1 METTQKP
8 KEIIGH
14 LMVLSTIVIYSF
26 NTNFMKILMPEWIGP
41 HGLVL
46 IRCTVMAFGFWI
58 ISLFIPANKQQAKPK
73 RKDILMMMLGGLLG
87 IGGNLL
93 LYING
98 LNITGPVDA
107 FVIRTVQ
114 PIIVIAL
121 AVLILHADFN
131 RYKAIGIILGLAGTL
146 YVSITPH
153 TGVVKDSF
161 TGDVL
166 IFVASVFNA
175 LYLILIKPYTQK
187 FNSIIVMR
195 WMSLAA
201 FILVLPFGLHQALKA
216 PLFTSE
222 APVHIWLELGFVL
235 ILATMIAYF
244 LNLKA
249 LLYISPFVESVY
261 IYLLPITG
269 AIVSIS
275 LGLQKFSWHDPIAL
289 VLIIA
294 GFALINKKK
303 KSESCYK
310 QILKSNYKNT
320 FILSDKSAIIPLCFF
335 RNSHIF
341 ILDSGFCNIS
351 GDSSTK
357 VTTFSNSFVSLTLVA
372 NICMKNTL
380 LSLSSNRIS
389 ISFRNSSPLIF
400 ANLSSLIIVL
410 SF

>member
-73 RKDILMMMLGGLLG
+73 RKDIFMMMLGGLLG

-131 RYKAIGIILGLAGTL
+131 RYKAIGIVLGLAGTL

-153 TGVVKDSF
+153 AGAVKDSF

-187 FNSIIVMR
+187 FNSVIVMR

-201 FILVLPFGLHQALKA
+201 FILVLPFGLHQTLEA

-235 ILATMIAYF
+235 IFATMIAYF

-294 GFALINKKK
+294 GFVLINKKK
-303 KSESCYK
+303 KVK
-310 QILKSNYKNT
+310 AVIIKS
-320 FILSDKSAIIPLCFF
+320 
-335 RNSHIF
+335 
-341 ILDSGFCNIS
+341 
-351 GDSSTK
+351 
-357 VTTFSNSFVSLTLVA
+357 
-372 NICMKNTL
+372 
-380 LSLSSNRIS
+380 
-389 ISFRNSSPLIF
+389 
-400 ANLSSLIIVL
+400 
-410 SF
+410 

>member
-1 METTQKP
+1 METPQKNR
-8 KEIIGH
+8 EAVGH
-14 LMVLSTIVIYSF
+14 VMVLTTILIYSF

-46 IRCTVMAFGFWI
+46 VRCAIMAFGFWI
-58 ISLFIPANKQQAKPK
+58 VSFFIPVSKQQAKPG
-73 RKDILMMMLGGLLG
+73 RKDVLMMMLGGLLG

-114 PIIVIAL
+114 PIIVIGL
-121 AVLILHADFN
+121 AVLILHAEFN

-153 TGVVKDSF
+153 AGIVKDSF

-166 IFVASVFNA
+166 ILVSSVLTA

-187 FNSIIVMR
+187 FNSVIVMR
-195 WMSLAA
+195 WMSLAG
-201 FILVLPFGLHQALKA
+201 FILVLPFGLHQVLHA
-216 PLFTSE
+216 PLFTTE

-235 ILATMIAYF
+235 VFATMIAYF

-249 LLYISPFVESVY
+249 LQYISPFVESVY
-261 IYLLPITG
+261 IYLLPVTG

-289 VLIIA
+289 ILIIA
-294 GFALINKKK
+294 GFLLINKKK
-303 KSESCYK
+303 KAK
-310 QILKSNYKNT
+310 AT
-320 FILSDKSAIIPLCFF
+320 
-335 RNSHIF
+335 
-341 ILDSGFCNIS
+341 IS
-351 GDSSTK
+351 K
-357 VTTFSNSFVSLTLVA
+357 V
-372 NICMKNTL
+372 
-380 LSLSSNRIS
+380 
-389 ISFRNSSPLIF
+389 
-400 ANLSSLIIVL
+400 
-410 SF
+410 

>member
-14 LMVLSTIVIYSF
+14 LMVLSTIIIYSF
-26 NTNFMKILMPEWIGP
+26 NTNFMKILMPEWIAP
-41 HGLVL
+41 HGLAL
-46 IRCTVMAFGFWI
+46 IRCTVMVLGFWI
-58 ISLFIPANKQQAKPK
+58 ISFFIPASKQQAKPK

-93 LYING
+93 LYLNG

-114 PIIVIAL
+114 PIVVIAL
-121 AVLILHADFN
+121 AVLILHVDFN
-131 RYKAIGIILGLAGTL
+131 RYKAIGIVLGLAGTL

-153 TGVVKDSF
+153 AGTMKDSF
-161 TGDVL
+161 TGDILVFVSS
-166 IFVASVFNA
+166 IFNG
-175 LYLILIKPYTQK
+175 LYLIVIKHYTHK
-187 FNSIIVMR
+187 FNSISVMR
-195 WMSLAA
+195 WMSVSA
-201 FILVLPFGLHQALKA
+201 FILVLPFGLYQTFKA

-222 APVHIWLELGFVL
+222 APVHIWLELGFMLVF
-235 ILATMIAYF
+235 ATMIAYF

-249 LLYISPFVESVY
+249 LQYITPFVESVY

-303 KSESCYK
+303 KAT
-310 QILKSNYKNT
+310 I
-320 FILSDKSAIIPLCFF
+320 
-335 RNSHIF
+335 
-341 ILDSGFCNIS
+341 
-351 GDSSTK
+351 
-357 VTTFSNSFVSLTLVA
+357 VTNQS
-372 NICMKNTL
+372 
-380 LSLSSNRIS
+380 
-389 ISFRNSSPLIF
+389 
-400 ANLSSLIIVL
+400 
-410 SF
+410 

>member
-14 LMVLSTIVIYSF
+14 LMVLSTIIIYSF
-26 NTNFMKILMPEWIGP
+26 NTNFMKILMPEWIAP
-41 HGLVL
+41 HGLAL
-46 IRCTVMAFGFWI
+46 IRCTVMVLGFWI
-58 ISLFIPANKQQAKPK
+58 ISFFIPASKQQAKPK

-93 LYING
+93 LYLNG

-114 PIIVIAL
+114 PIVVIAL
-121 AVLILHADFN
+121 AVLILHVDFN
-131 RYKAIGIILGLAGTL
+131 RYKAIGIVLGLAGTL

-153 TGVVKDSF
+153 AGTMKDSF
-161 TGDVL
+161 TGDILVFVSS
-166 IFVASVFNA
+166 IFNG

-195 WMSLAA
+195 RMSLAA
-201 FILVLPFGLHQALKA
+201 FILVLPFGLYQTFKA

-222 APVHIWLELGFVL
+222 APVHIWLELGFMLVF
-235 ILATMIAYF
+235 ATMIAYF

-249 LLYISPFVESVY
+249 LQYITPFVESVY

-303 KSESCYK
+303 KAT
-310 QILKSNYKNT
+310 I
-320 FILSDKSAIIPLCFF
+320 
-335 RNSHIF
+335 
-341 ILDSGFCNIS
+341 
-351 GDSSTK
+351 
-357 VTTFSNSFVSLTLVA
+357 VTNQS
-372 NICMKNTL
+372 
-380 LSLSSNRIS
+380 
-389 ISFRNSSPLIF
+389 
-400 ANLSSLIIVL
+400 
-410 SF
+410 

>member
-1 METTQKP
+1 
-8 KEIIGH
+8 
-14 LMVLSTIVIYSF
+14 
-26 NTNFMKILMPEWIGP
+26 
-41 HGLVL
+41 
-46 IRCTVMAFGFWI
+46 
-58 ISLFIPANKQQAKPK
+58 
-73 RKDILMMMLGGLLG
+73 MMMLGGLLG

-93 LYING
+93 LYLNG

-114 PIIVIAL
+114 PIVVIAL
-121 AVLILHADFN
+121 AVLILHVDFN
-131 RYKAIGIILGLAGTL
+131 RYKAIGIVLGLAGTL

-153 TGVVKDSF
+153 AGTMKDSF
-161 TGDVL
+161 TGDILVFVSS
-166 IFVASVFNA
+166 IFNG

-201 FILVLPFGLHQALKA
+201 FILVLPFGLYQTFKA

-222 APVHIWLELGFVL
+222 APVHIWLELGFMLVF
-235 ILATMIAYF
+235 ATMIAYF

-249 LLYISPFVESVY
+249 LQYITPFVESVY

-303 KSESCYK
+303 KAT
-310 QILKSNYKNT
+310 I
-320 FILSDKSAIIPLCFF
+320 
-335 RNSHIF
+335 
-341 ILDSGFCNIS
+341 
-351 GDSSTK
+351 
-357 VTTFSNSFVSLTLVA
+357 VTNQS
-372 NICMKNTL
+372 
-380 LSLSSNRIS
+380 
-389 ISFRNSSPLIF
+389 
-400 ANLSSLIIVL
+400 
-410 SF
+410 

>member
-161 TGDVL
+161 TDLRCLGFQRTLSHINQTLHPEIQFDY
-166 IFVASVFNA
+166 SDA
-175 LYLILIKPYTQK
+175 LD
-187 FNSIIVMR
+187 
-195 WMSLAA
+195 
-201 FILVLPFGLHQALKA
+201 
-216 PLFTSE
+216 
-222 APVHIWLELGFVL
+222 ELGSLYPRTSFR
-235 ILATMIAYF
+235 LASSPQSPAIHVRGPRTYLVGTRLRAYF
-244 LNLKA
+244 SHDDSLFPKLE
-249 LLYISPFVESVY
+249 SP
-261 IYLLPITG
+261 
-269 AIVSIS
+269 AI
-275 LGLQKFSWHDPIAL
+275 H
-289 VLIIA
+289 
-294 GFALINKKK
+294 FALRGKRVYLPPPHHRSHRVNIARPPEILMARPDRPGINHCRIRIDKQKE

-351 GDSSTK
+351 GDSSIK

>member
-14 LMVLSTIVIYSF
+14 LMVLSTIIIYSF
-26 NTNFMKILMPEWIGP
+26 NTNFMKILMPEWIAP
-41 HGLVL
+41 HGLAL
-46 IRCTVMAFGFWI
+46 IRCTVMVLGFWI
-58 ISLFIPANKQQAKPK
+58 ISLFIPASKQQAKPK

-93 LYING
+93 LYLNG

-114 PIIVIAL
+114 PIVVIAL
-121 AVLILHADFN
+121 AVLILHVDFN
-131 RYKAIGIILGLAGTL
+131 RYKAIGIVLGLAGTL

-153 TGVVKDSF
+153 AGTMKDSF
-161 TGDVL
+161 TGDILVFVSS
-166 IFVASVFNA
+166 IFNG

-201 FILVLPFGLHQALKA
+201 FILVLPFGLYQTFKA

-222 APVHIWLELGFVL
+222 APVHIWLELGFMLVF
-235 ILATMIAYF
+235 ATIIAYF

-249 LLYISPFVESVY
+249 LQYITPLVESVY

-303 KSESCYK
+303 KAT
-310 QILKSNYKNT
+310 I
-320 FILSDKSAIIPLCFF
+320 
-335 RNSHIF
+335 
-341 ILDSGFCNIS
+341 
-351 GDSSTK
+351 
-357 VTTFSNSFVSLTLVA
+357 VTNQS
-372 NICMKNTL
+372 
-380 LSLSSNRIS
+380 
-389 ISFRNSSPLIF
+389 
-400 ANLSSLIIVL
+400 
-410 SF
+410 

>member
-14 LMVLSTIVIYSF
+14 LMVLSTIIIYSF
-26 NTNFMKILMPEWIGP
+26 NTNFMKILMPEWIAP
-41 HGLVL
+41 HGLAL
-46 IRCTVMAFGFWI
+46 IRCTVMVLGFWS
-58 ISLFIPANKQQAKPK
+58 ISLFIPARKQQAKPK

-93 LYING
+93 LYLNG

-114 PIIVIAL
+114 PIVVIAL
-121 AVLILHADFN
+121 AVLILHVDFN
-131 RYKAIGIILGLAGTL
+131 RYKAIGIVLGLAGTL

-153 TGVVKDSF
+153 AGTMKDSF
-161 TGDVL
+161 TGDILVFVSS
-166 IFVASVFNA
+166 IFNG

-201 FILVLPFGLHQALKA
+201 FILVLPFGLYQTFKA

-222 APVHIWLELGFVL
+222 APVHIWLELGFMLVF
-235 ILATMIAYF
+235 ATIIAYF

-249 LLYISPFVESVY
+249 LQYITPFVESVY

-303 KSESCYK
+303 KAT
-310 QILKSNYKNT
+310 I
-320 FILSDKSAIIPLCFF
+320 
-335 RNSHIF
+335 
-341 ILDSGFCNIS
+341 
-351 GDSSTK
+351 
-357 VTTFSNSFVSLTLVA
+357 VTNQS
-372 NICMKNTL
+372 
-380 LSLSSNRIS
+380 
-389 ISFRNSSPLIF
+389 
-400 ANLSSLIIVL
+400 
-410 SF
+410 

>member
-14 LMVLSTIVIYSF
+14 LMVLSTIIIYSF
-26 NTNFMKILMPEWIGP
+26 NTNFMKILMPEWIAP
-41 HGLVL
+41 HGLAL
-46 IRCTVMAFGFWI
+46 IRCTVMVLGFWI
-58 ISLFIPANKQQAKPK
+58 ISLFIPASKQQAKPK

-87 IGGNLL
+87 IGSNLL
-93 LYING
+93 LYLNG

-114 PIIVIAL
+114 PIVVIAL
-121 AVLILHADFN
+121 AVLILHVDFN
-131 RYKAIGIILGLAGTL
+131 RYKAIGIVLGLAGTL

-153 TGVVKDSF
+153 AGTMKDSF
-161 TGDVL
+161 TGDILVFVSS
-166 IFVASVFNA
+166 IFNG

-201 FILVLPFGLHQALKA
+201 FILVLPFGLYQTFKA

-222 APVHIWLELGFVL
+222 APVHIWLELGFMLVF
-235 ILATMIAYF
+235 ATMIAYF
-244 LNLKA
+244 QVEKA
-249 LLYISPFVESVY
+249 LQYITPFVESVY

-303 KSESCYK
+303 KAT
-310 QILKSNYKNT
+310 I
-320 FILSDKSAIIPLCFF
+320 
-335 RNSHIF
+335 
-341 ILDSGFCNIS
+341 
-351 GDSSTK
+351 
-357 VTTFSNSFVSLTLVA
+357 VTNQS
-372 NICMKNTL
+372 
-380 LSLSSNRIS
+380 
-389 ISFRNSSPLIF
+389 
-400 ANLSSLIIVL
+400 
-410 SF
+410 

>member
-14 LMVLSTIVIYSF
+14 LMVLSTIIIYSF
-26 NTNFMKILMPEWIGP
+26 NTNFMKILMPEWIAP
-41 HGLVL
+41 HGLAL
-46 IRCTVMAFGFWI
+46 IRCTVMVLGFWI
-58 ISLFIPANKQQAKPK
+58 ISLFIPASKQQAKPK

-93 LYING
+93 LYLNG

-114 PIIVIAL
+114 PIVVIAL
-121 AVLILHADFN
+121 AVLILHVDFN
-131 RYKAIGIILGLAGTL
+131 RYKAIGIVLGLAGTL

-153 TGVVKDSF
+153 AGTMKDSF
-161 TGDVL
+161 TGDILVFVSS
-166 IFVASVFNA
+166 IFNG

-201 FILVLPFGLHQALKA
+201 FILVLPFVLYQTFKA

-222 APVHIWLELGFVL
+222 APVHIWLELGFMLVF
-235 ILATMIAYF
+235 ATIIAYF

-249 LLYISPFVESVY
+249 LQYITPFVESVY

-303 KSESCYK
+303 KAT
-310 QILKSNYKNT
+310 I
-320 FILSDKSAIIPLCFF
+320 
-335 RNSHIF
+335 
-341 ILDSGFCNIS
+341 
-351 GDSSTK
+351 
-357 VTTFSNSFVSLTLVA
+357 VTNQS
-372 NICMKNTL
+372 
-380 LSLSSNRIS
+380 
-389 ISFRNSSPLIF
+389 
-400 ANLSSLIIVL
+400 
-410 SF
+410 

>member
-1 METTQKP
+1 M
-8 KEIIGH
+8 
-14 LMVLSTIVIYSF
+14 L
-26 NTNFMKILMPEWIGP
+26 
-41 HGLVL
+41 
-46 IRCTVMAFGFWI
+46 
-58 ISLFIPANKQQAKPK
+58 
-73 RKDILMMMLGGLLG
+73 LGGLLG

-303 KSESCYK
+303 KVK
-310 QILKSNYKNT
+310 VVINKS
-320 FILSDKSAIIPLCFF
+320 
-335 RNSHIF
+335 
-341 ILDSGFCNIS
+341 
-351 GDSSTK
+351 
-357 VTTFSNSFVSLTLVA
+357 
-372 NICMKNTL
+372 
-380 LSLSSNRIS
+380 
-389 ISFRNSSPLIF
+389 
-400 ANLSSLIIVL
+400 
-410 SF
+410 

>member
-14 LMVLSTIVIYSF
+14 LMVLSTIIIYSF
-26 NTNFMKILMPEWIGP
+26 NTNFMKILMPEGIAP
-41 HGLVL
+41 HGLAL
-46 IRCTVMAFGFWI
+46 IRCTVMFLGFWI
-58 ISLFIPANKQQAKPK
+58 ISFFIPASKQQAKPK

-93 LYING
+93 LYLNG

-114 PIIVIAL
+114 PIVVIAL
-121 AVLILHADFN
+121 AVLILHVDFN
-131 RYKAIGIILGLAGTL
+131 RYKAIGIVLGLAGTL

-153 TGVVKDSF
+153 AGTMKDSF
-161 TGDVL
+161 TGDILVFASS
-166 IFVASVFNA
+166 IFNG

-201 FILVLPFGLHQALKA
+201 FILVLPFGLYQTFKA

-222 APVHIWLELGFVL
+222 APVHIWLELGFMLVF
-235 ILATMIAYF
+235 ATMIAYF

-249 LLYISPFVESVY
+249 LQYITPFVESVY

-303 KSESCYK
+303 KAT
-310 QILKSNYKNT
+310 I
-320 FILSDKSAIIPLCFF
+320 
-335 RNSHIF
+335 
-341 ILDSGFCNIS
+341 
-351 GDSSTK
+351 
-357 VTTFSNSFVSLTLVA
+357 VTNQS
-372 NICMKNTL
+372 
-380 LSLSSNRIS
+380 
-389 ISFRNSSPLIF
+389 
-400 ANLSSLIIVL
+400 
-410 SF
+410 

>member
-131 RYKAIGIILGLAGTL
+131 RYKAIGIVLGLAGTL

-153 TGVVKDSF
+153 AGAVKDSF

-187 FNSIIVMR
+187 FNSVIVMR

-201 FILVLPFGLHQALKA
+201 FILVLPFGLHQTLEA

-235 ILATMIAYF
+235 IFATMIAYF

-303 KSESCYK
+303 KVK
-310 QILKSNYKNT
+310 A

-351 GDSSTK
+351 GDSSIK

-380 LSLSSNRIS
+380 FSLSSNKIS
-389 ISFRNSSPLIF
+389 SSLRNSLPSIF
-400 ANLSSLIIVL
+400 ANLTSLIIVL
-410 SF
+410 YF

>member
-131 RYKAIGIILGLAGTL
+131 RYKAIGIVLGLAGTL

-153 TGVVKDSF
+153 AGAVKDSF

-187 FNSIIVMR
+187 FNSVIVMR
-195 WMSLAA
+195 WMSLAV
-201 FILVLPFGLHQALKA
+201 FILVLPFGLHQTLEA

-235 ILATMIAYF
+235 IFATMIAYF

-249 LLYISPFVESVY
+249 LLYI
-261 IYLLPITG
+261 
-269 AIVSIS
+269 
-275 LGLQKFSWHDPIAL
+275 
-289 VLIIA
+289 
-294 GFALINKKK
+294 
-303 KSESCYK
+303 
-310 QILKSNYKNT
+310 
-320 FILSDKSAIIPLCFF
+320 
-335 RNSHIF
+335 
-341 ILDSGFCNIS
+341 
-351 GDSSTK
+351 
-357 VTTFSNSFVSLTLVA
+357 
-372 NICMKNTL
+372 
-380 LSLSSNRIS
+380 
-389 ISFRNSSPLIF
+389 
-400 ANLSSLIIVL
+400 
-410 SF
+410 

>member
-14 LMVLSTIVIYSF
+14 LMVLSTIIIYSF
-26 NTNFMKILMPEWIGP
+26 NTNFMKILMPEWIAP
-41 HGLVL
+41 HGLAL
-46 IRCTVMAFGFWI
+46 IRCTVMGLGFWI
-58 ISLFIPANKQQAKPK
+58 ISLFIPASKQHAKPK

-93 LYING
+93 LYLHG

-114 PIIVIAL
+114 PIVVIAL
-121 AVLILHADFN
+121 AVLILHVDFN
-131 RYKAIGIILGLAGTL
+131 RYKAIGIVLGLAGTL

-153 TGVVKDSF
+153 AGTMKDSF
-161 TGDVL
+161 TGDILVFVSS
-166 IFVASVFNA
+166 IFNG

-201 FILVLPFGLHQALKA
+201 FILVLPFGLYQTFKA

-222 APVHIWLELGFVL
+222 APVHIWLELGFMLVF
-235 ILATMIAYF
+235 ATMIAYF

-249 LLYISPFVESVY
+249 LQYITPFVESVY

-303 KSESCYK
+303 KAT
-310 QILKSNYKNT
+310 I
-320 FILSDKSAIIPLCFF
+320 
-335 RNSHIF
+335 
-341 ILDSGFCNIS
+341 
-351 GDSSTK
+351 
-357 VTTFSNSFVSLTLVA
+357 VTNQS
-372 NICMKNTL
+372 
-380 LSLSSNRIS
+380 
-389 ISFRNSSPLIF
+389 
-400 ANLSSLIIVL
+400 
-410 SF
+410 

>member
-201 FILVLPFGLHQALKA
+201 FILVLPFGPRTYLVGTRLR
-216 PLFTSE
+216 
-222 APVHIWLELGFVL
+222 
-235 ILATMIAYF
+235 AYF
-244 LNLKA
+244 SHDDSLFPKLE
-249 LLYISPFVESVY
+249 SP
-261 IYLLPITG
+261 
-269 AIVSIS
+269 AI
-275 LGLQKFSWHDPIAL
+275 H
-289 VLIIA
+289 
-294 GFALINKKK
+294 FALRGKRVYLPPPHHWSHRVNIARPPEILMARPDRPGINHCRIRIDKQKE

-380 LSLSSNRIS
+380 FSLSSNRIS

>member
-14 LMVLSTIVIYSF
+14 LMVLSTIIIYSF
-26 NTNFMKILMPEWIGP
+26 NTNFMKILMPEWIAP
-41 HGLVL
+41 HGLAL
-46 IRCTVMAFGFWI
+46 IRCTVMVLGFWI
-58 ISLFIPANKQQAKPK
+58 ISFFIPASKQQAKPK

-93 LYING
+93 LYLNG

-114 PIIVIAL
+114 PIVVIAL
-121 AVLILHADFN
+121 AVLILHVDFN
-131 RYKAIGIILGLAGTL
+131 RYKAIGIVLGLAGTL

-153 TGVVKDSF
+153 AGTMKDSF
-161 TGDVL
+161 TGDILVFVSS
-166 IFVASVFNA
+166 IFNG

-201 FILVLPFGLHQALKA
+201 FILVLPFGLYQTFKA

-222 APVHIWLELGFVL
+222 APVHIWLELGFMLVF
-235 ILATMIAYF
+235 ATMIAYF

-249 LLYISPFVESVY
+249 LQYITPFVESVY

-303 KSESCYK
+303 KVK
-310 QILKSNYKNT
+310 AVINKS
-320 FILSDKSAIIPLCFF
+320 
-335 RNSHIF
+335 
-341 ILDSGFCNIS
+341 
-351 GDSSTK
+351 
-357 VTTFSNSFVSLTLVA
+357 
-372 NICMKNTL
+372 
-380 LSLSSNRIS
+380 
-389 ISFRNSSPLIF
+389 
-400 ANLSSLIIVL
+400 
-410 SF
+410 

>member
-153 TGVVKDSF
+153 TGVVIE
-161 TGDVL
+161 T
-166 IFVASVFNA
+166 
-175 LYLILIKPYTQK
+175 
-187 FNSIIVMR
+187 
-195 WMSLAA
+195 
-201 FILVLPFGLHQALKA
+201 
-216 PLFTSE
+216 
-222 APVHIWLELGFVL
+222 
-235 ILATMIAYF
+235 
-244 LNLKA
+244 
-249 LLYISPFVESVY
+249 
-261 IYLLPITG
+261 
-269 AIVSIS
+269 
-275 LGLQKFSWHDPIAL
+275 
-289 VLIIA
+289 
-294 GFALINKKK
+294 
-303 KSESCYK
+303 
-310 QILKSNYKNT
+310 
-320 FILSDKSAIIPLCFF
+320 
-335 RNSHIF
+335 
-341 ILDSGFCNIS
+341 
-351 GDSSTK
+351 
-357 VTTFSNSFVSLTLVA
+357 
-372 NICMKNTL
+372 
-380 LSLSSNRIS
+380 
-389 ISFRNSSPLIF
+389 
-400 ANLSSLIIVL
+400 
-410 SF
+410 

>member
-131 RYKAIGIILGLAGTL
+131 RYKAIGIVLGLAGTL

-153 TGVVKDSF
+153 AGAVKDSF

-187 FNSIIVMR
+187 FNSVIVMR

-201 FILVLPFGLHQALKA
+201 FILVLPFGLHQTLEA

-235 ILATMIAYF
+235 IFATMIAYF

-303 KSESCYK
+303 KVK
-310 QILKSNYKNT
+310 AVINYKNT

-351 GDSSTK
+351 GDSSIK

-380 LSLSSNRIS
+380 FSLSSNKIS
-389 ISFRNSSPLIF
+389 SSLRNSSPSIF
-400 ANLSSLIIVL
+400 ANLTSLIIVL

>member
-14 LMVLSTIVIYSF
+14 LMVLSTIIIYSF
-26 NTNFMKILMPEWIGP
+26 NTNFMKILMPEWIAP
-41 HGLVL
+41 HGLAL
-46 IRCTVMAFGFWI
+46 IRCTVMVLGFWI
-58 ISLFIPANKQQAKPK
+58 ISFFIPASKQQAKPK

-93 LYING
+93 LYLNG

-114 PIIVIAL
+114 PIVVIAL
-121 AVLILHADFN
+121 AVLILHVDFN
-131 RYKAIGIILGLAGTL
+131 RYKAIGIVLGLAGTL

-153 TGVVKDSF
+153 AGTMKDSF
-161 TGDVL
+161 TGDILVFVSS
-166 IFVASVFNA
+166 IFNG

-201 FILVLPFGLHQALKA
+201 FILVLPFGLYQTFKA

-222 APVHIWLELGFVL
+222 APVHIWLELGIMLVF
-235 ILATMIAYF
+235 ATMIAYF

-249 LLYISPFVESVY
+249 LQYITPFVESVY

-303 KSESCYK
+303 KVK
-310 QILKSNYKNT
+310 AVINKS
-320 FILSDKSAIIPLCFF
+320 
-335 RNSHIF
+335 
-341 ILDSGFCNIS
+341 
-351 GDSSTK
+351 
-357 VTTFSNSFVSLTLVA
+357 
-372 NICMKNTL
+372 
-380 LSLSSNRIS
+380 
-389 ISFRNSSPLIF
+389 
-400 ANLSSLIIVL
+400 
-410 SF
+410 